1 LDLQREVGLRF
12 TMRTQ
17 KSLRLPAADVP
28 TLRYAKP
35 AAAPLG
41 KGSS

>member
-12 TMRTQ
+12 TMRTE

-28 TLRYAKP
+28 ILRYAE
-35 AAAPLG
+35 APET
-41 KGSS
+41 KVEKRSS

>member
-17 KSLRLPAADVP
+17 GSLRLPAADVP
-28 TLRYAKP
+28 VLRYAEPPEKRVE
-35 AAAPLG
+35 
-41 KGSS
+41 KRSS